1 MNHIEIE
8 YKTLLTKEEFN
19 RIKDYLQQVEPIVQT
34 NYYFDTINF
43 ELKTHKMSLRIR
55 TFTHSAELTLKVPKK
70 IGNLEYNHQ
79 LSLTEAQEI
88 IKSKQLPNIEIK
100 QFLIRAGINLSKL
113 TVLGNLTTTRRE
125 INTKIGLMALD
136 YNCYAGRQDYELEL
150 EVTDAQKG
158 KADFEAFLK
167 ANHIKFKYARS
178 KVARLSATLTE

>member
-136 YNCYAGRQDYELEL
+136 YNC
-150 EVTDAQKG
+150 
-158 KADFEAFLK
+158 
-167 ANHIKFKYARS
+167 
-178 KVARLSATLTE
+178 LS

>member
-88 IKSKQLPNIEIK
+88 IKSKQ
-100 QFLIRAGINLSKL
+100 FKL
-113 TVLGNLTTTRRE
+113 
-125 INTKIGLMALD
+125 
-136 YNCYAGRQDYELEL
+136 
-150 EVTDAQKG
+150 
-158 KADFEAFLK
+158 LK
-167 ANHIKFKYARS
+167 MI
-178 KVARLSATLTE
+178 